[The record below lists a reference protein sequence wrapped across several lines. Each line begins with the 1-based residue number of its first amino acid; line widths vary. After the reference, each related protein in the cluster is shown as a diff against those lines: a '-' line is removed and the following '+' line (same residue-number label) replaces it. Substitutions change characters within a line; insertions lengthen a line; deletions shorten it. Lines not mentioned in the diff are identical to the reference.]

1 MTTPTGDQA
10 NPERELVLEHRF
22 NATAAKV
29 FAAYTD
35 PKLIPK
41 WWAQKGGPFRVDVME
56 VRPGGRWRFVQGQ
69 PGGQEVAFSGQ
80 YLEVRPVSRLVYTFQ
95 VEGQPGSELT
105 AAVDLHESAGV
116 TRLKLTSTFP
126 SKEVRDAMA
135 SYGAAAGA
143 RASWERLAEALGG
156 VGA

>member
-1 MTTPTGDQA
+1 MTTPTGAAA

-22 NATAAKV
+22 NAPAAKV

-41 WWAQKGGPFRVDVME
+41 WWAQAGGSFRVDVME
-56 VRPGGRWRFVQGQ
+56 VRTGGRWRFVERRPDGR
-69 PGGQEVAFSGQ
+69 EVAFSGQ
-80 YLEVRPVSRLVYTFQ
+80 YLEVHPVTRLVYTFQ

-126 SKEVRDAMA
+126 TKEIRDAML

-143 RASWERLAEALGG
+143 RASWERLAEAIGG
-156 VGA
+156 VRT